1 MNEWIL
7 LLINRLQALPNEVV
21 GGFIYLVTMGSLFL
35 LQRLFGKEG
44 LFVFIVLA
52 VVVANIQSLKV
63 IQLSFFSYPIA
74 MGSILFTTTL
84 LATDILS
91 EYYGKKEAEKAIWL
105 GFFGL
110 LMVCAIMLLTL
121 GSKVISAQPDSALYR
136 YVETH
141 NAMTLLFTPSAA
153 LTLASLIA
161 YLISQYT
168 DMWVFLWLKKRSN
181 SRFLSLRTFLATL
194 LATLV
199 DNCIFS
205 FLAWR
210 IFYPL
215 DIDFKTFFYAYILGA
230 LGIRVFVNLL
240 NAPFI
245 YYMRKQSPQNQP
257 HPHSQTI
264 IRSSI

>member
-1 MNEWIL
+1 MMNL
-7 LLINRLQALPNEVV
+7 HTLNLINTLQTLPNEAMGVL
-21 GGFIYLVTMGSLFL
+21 IYLTTIGSLFL
-35 LQRLFGKEG
+35 LHRLFGKEG
-44 LFVFIVLA
+44 LFLFIVLA
-52 VVVANIQSLKV
+52 VIIANIQSLKV
-63 IQLSFFSYPIA
+63 IQLSFFDYPIA

-110 LMVCAIMLLTL
+110 LMVCIMMLLTL
-121 GSKVISAQPDSALYR
+121 GSKVIVATPDSTLYR

-141 NAMTLLFTPSAA
+141 QAMALLFTPSPAIIA
-153 LTLASLIA
+153 ASLIA
-161 YLISQYT
+161 YLSSQYT
-168 DMWVFLWLKKRSN
+168 DMWIFLWLKKQSKG
-181 SRFLSLRTFLATL
+181 RFLSLRTLFATL
-194 LATLV
+194 LATFI

-230 LGIRVFVNLL
+230 LGIRVLVNLL
-240 NAPFI
+240 NAPLI
-245 YYMRKQSPQNQP
+245 HYMRYKRTHYAIS
-257 HPHSQTI
+257 
-264 IRSSI
+264 

>member
-1 MNEWIL
+1 MNNGIL
-7 LLINRLQALPNEVV
+7 VFIQTLQSLPNEAV
-21 GGFIYLVTMGSLFL
+21 GALIYLATISSLFFL
-35 LQRLFGKEG
+35 HRLFGKEG

-52 VVVANIQSLKV
+52 VVLGNIQSLKV
-63 IQLSFFSYPIA
+63 IQLSFFEYPIA

-110 LMVCAIMLLTL
+110 LMVCVIMLLTL
-121 GSKVISAQPDSALYR
+121 GSKVIEAEPASSLYR

-141 NAMTLLFTPSAA
+141 NAMALLFTPSPA
-153 LTLASLIA
+153 LILASLTA
-161 YLISQYT
+161 YLISQYA
-168 DMWVFLWLKKRSN
+168 DMIVFLWLKKRSQG
-181 SRFLSLRTFLATL
+181 RFVSIRTFVATL
-194 LATLV
+194 LATLI

-215 DIDFKTFFYAYILGA
+215 DIDLKTFLYAYILGA
-230 LGIRVFVNLL
+230 LGIRIFINFL

-245 YYMRKQSPQNQP
+245 YYMRKQNQQNL
-257 HPHSQTI
+257 SI
-264 IRSSI
+264 LRSTV

>member
-1 MNEWIL
+1 MNEWIPV
-7 LLINRLQALPNEVV
+7 LIQTLQALPNEVV
-21 GGFIYLVTMGSLFL
+21 GALIYLTTIGSLFL
-35 LQRLFGKEG
+35 LHRLFAKEG

-52 VVVANIQSLKV
+52 VVIANIQSLKV

-74 MGSILFTTTL
+74 MGSVLFTTTL

-110 LMVCAIMLLTL
+110 LMVCVIMLLTL
-121 GSKVISAQPDSALYR
+121 GSKVITALPESPLYR

-141 NAMTLLFTPSAA
+141 DAMALLFTPSPA
-153 LTLASLIA
+153 LILASLIA

-168 DMWVFLWLKKRSN
+168 DMLVFLWLKKRSHG
-181 SRFLSLRTFLATL
+181 RFLSIRTFLATL

-215 DIDFKTFFYAYILGA
+215 DIDFKTFLYAYILGA
-230 LGIRVFVNLL
+230 LGIRVFINLL
-240 NAPFI
+240 NTPVI
-245 YYMRKQSPQNQP
+245 YYMRQRNL
-257 HPHSQTI
+257 
-264 IRSSI
+264 IRSAI